1 MSKGEEMKFS
11 KLSTANQVAGKI
23 MEIRKGADRIVR
35 ELFALYFERPQE
47 MSHGWAE
54 GLADAPM
61 ADKARAVADFLAGM
75 TDNFAISEHRRLFDD
90 TPDMG

>member
-1 MSKGEEMKFS
+1 MAEADRTLKAFLFTRMYRH
-11 KLSTANQVAGKI
+11 ADV
-23 MEIRKGADRIVR
+23 MEVRKGADRIVR
-35 ELFALYFERPQE
+35 DLFALYFARSQE

-54 GLADAPM
+54 GLADAPA